1 MNYLRLG
8 KANVF
13 GLLGEGG
20 ARREEKLFAQSQ
32 QLSLWT
38 CWGKRRKA
46 ETGSMGDNSNG
57 SCCSCSPAAVLF
69 INVVELRCLH
79 TKCQTTTT
87 TTTSSTITERT
98 TTMPFTQCLLSI
110 VRCPFACWLFAY
122 FYHRFGAVAA
132 TEIIDKVFNQPLT
145 LTQRHNVY
153 SVCVC
158 VGNAFTVYLALQ
170 SLNAHHN
177 QARHVSSFPF
187 SVRWFVRSFAR
198 IMRDA

>member
-1 MNYLRLG
+1 
-8 KANVF
+8 
-13 GLLGEGG
+13 
-20 ARREEKLFAQSQ
+20 
-32 QLSLWT
+32 
-38 CWGKRRKA
+38 
-46 ETGSMGDNSNG
+46 MGDKSNG
-57 SCCSCSPAAVLF
+57 SCCSWAPAAVFF

-87 TTTSSTITERT
+87 ATRTITERT

-110 VRCPFACWLFAY
+110 VRCPFASWLFAY

-158 VGNAFTVYLALQ
+158 VCVRGERFYRLPGITIIKRPPQ
-170 SLNAHHN
+170 SSETR
-177 QARHVSSFPF
+177 QQF
-187 SVRWFVRSFAR
+187 SVFRSFAR

>member
-1 MNYLRLG
+1 
-8 KANVF
+8 
-13 GLLGEGG
+13 
-20 ARREEKLFAQSQ
+20 
-32 QLSLWT
+32 
-38 CWGKRRKA
+38 
-46 ETGSMGDNSNG
+46 MGDNSNG
-57 SCCSCSPAAVLF
+57 SCCSCSPAAVFF

-79 TKCQTTTT
+79 TKCQTTT

-110 VRCPFACWLFAY
+110 VRCPFASWLFAY

-158 VGNAFTVYLALQ
+158 VRGERFYRLPGITIIKRPPQ
-170 SLNAHHN
+170 SSETR
-177 QARHVSSFPF
+177 QQF
-187 SVRWFVRSFAR
+187 SVFRSFVRSFVR
-198 IMRDA
+198 SDYEGRLMQIGKINY